1 MIIMKIRKI
10 SEITYLVIF
19 IIASYE
25 YLFGTNIDQDRKN
38 ILLVFAVVSVFMF
51 FFRRYFRKKFESR
64 KK

>member
-1 MIIMKIRKI
+1 
-10 SEITYLVIF
+10 
-19 IIASYE
+19 
-25 YLFGTNIDQDRKN
+25 LFGTNIDLDRKN

>member
-1 MIIMKIRKI
+1 MKIRKI
-10 SEITYLVIF
+10 SEIAYLVIF

-51 FFRRYFRKKFESR
+51 FFRRYFIKKFESR

>member
-10 SEITYLVIF
+10 SEIAYLVIF

-25 YLFGTNIDQDRKN
+25 YLFGTNIDLDRKN

>member
-10 SEITYLVIF
+10 SEIAYLVIF

-25 YLFGTNIDQDRKN
+25 YLFGTNIDQDKKN

>member
-1 MIIMKIRKI
+1 MKIRKI

>member
-1 MIIMKIRKI
+1 MIIIKIRKI

>member
-10 SEITYLVIF
+10 SEVAYLVIF

>member
-1 MIIMKIRKI
+1 MKIRKI

-25 YLFGTNIDQDRKN
+25 YLFGTNIDLDRKN

>member
-10 SEITYLVIF
+10 SEIAYLVIF

>member
-10 SEITYLVIF
+10 SEIAYLAIF

-25 YLFGTNIDQDRKN
+25 YFFGTNIDQDRKN

>member
-10 SEITYLVIF
+10 SEIAYFAIF

-25 YLFGTNIDQDRKN
+25 YLFGTNIDLDRKN

>member
-1 MIIMKIRKI
+1 MKIRKI
-10 SEITYLVIF
+10 SEVAYLVIF

>member
-10 SEITYLVIF
+10 SEVAYLVIF

-51 FFRRYFRKKFESR
+51 FFRRYFIKKFESR

>member
-10 SEITYLVIF
+10 SEIAYLAIF

-51 FFRRYFRKKFESR
+51 FFRRHFRKKFESR